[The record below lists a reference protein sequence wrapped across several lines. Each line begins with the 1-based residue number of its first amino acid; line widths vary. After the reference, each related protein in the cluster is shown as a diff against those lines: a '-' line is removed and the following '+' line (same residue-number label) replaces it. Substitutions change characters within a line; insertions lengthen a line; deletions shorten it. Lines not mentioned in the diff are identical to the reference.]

1 MWASQHVRRKNK
13 SVVFQMS
20 AQMKIHPIYKVPPE
34 SDIRA
39 VHRFPREISAR
50 GTLKNVEHPGPGPGT
65 VLITPHQRKFLAD

>member
-1 MWASQHVRRKNK
+1 MQGLWMWASQHVRRKNK

-39 VHRFPREISAR
+39 VHRFPRDIPAS
-50 GTLKNVEHPGPGPGT
+50 GTG
-65 VLITPHQRKFLAD
+65 